1 MKLYRKRLG
10 TLYSVIGRRVKY
22 YDPYE
27 GIWVGSCLRVS
38 DLNCPEFKLI
48 GNNFK
53 LK

>member
-1 MKLYRKRLG
+1 MKLYRKKLG
-10 TLYSVIGRRVKY
+10 VLYSVKGREVKY

-27 GIWVGSCLRVS
+27 CIWARSYLRVS
-38 DLNCPEFKLI
+38 DLNYPEFKLI